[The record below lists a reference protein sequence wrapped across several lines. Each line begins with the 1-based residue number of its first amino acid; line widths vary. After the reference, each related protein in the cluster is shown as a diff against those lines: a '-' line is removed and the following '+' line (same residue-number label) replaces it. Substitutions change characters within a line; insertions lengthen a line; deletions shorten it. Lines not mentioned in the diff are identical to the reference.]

1 MSLSIGDVKKYLESA
16 VTRQGFNQ
24 WMAPEIIV
32 AQADR
37 LELKMPIRVEMTQH
51 HGFVH
56 GGCVAAFADT
66 AAAWSAALACC
77 KDVVTS
83 NYSVQLLAPAQGER
97 LRAIAKPV
105 KVGRSSATIDVKV
118 FSVDDEGSAK
128 ICAVVLAGIS
138 ILGSPKK

>member
-1 MSLSIGDVKKYLESA
+1 MSLSIDDVRFHLETA

-24 WMAPEIIV
+24 WMAPKITV
-32 AQADR
+32 AEADR
-37 LELKMPIRVEMTQH
+37 LELEMPIRVEMTQH

-83 NYSVQLLAPAQGER
+83 NYSVQLLAPARGKK
-97 LRAIAKPV
+97 LHAIAEPV
-105 KVGRSSATIDVKV
+105 KVGRSSVTVDVKV
-118 FSVDDEGSAK
+118 FSVDDEDQAK
-128 ICAVVLAGIS
+128 ICATVLAGIS
-138 ILGSPKK
+138 ILGNPKK

>member
-1 MSLSIGDVKKYLESA
+1 MILERAQHGSQHSHRN
-16 VTRQGFNQ
+16 TRIQQ
-24 WMAPEIIV
+24 HYVLVP
-32 AQADR
+32 
-37 LELKMPIRVEMTQH
+37 KCQH
-51 HGFVH
+51 HGVVH

-128 ICAVVLAGIS
+128 ICAVMLAGIS
-138 ILGSPKK
+138 ILGSTKK